1 MGHRFAH
8 FTAWG
13 NFAGTISVLYVVLAR
28 AVIVPSSPG
37 RTLLV
42 TALSFAGLVVSEQI
56 LASGVERAAVVALD
70 SHSPARAL
78 SGWVTILFP
87 LTLAGTGTGLA
98 TLASKVIYGLHREVR
113 EARQLGQYTLEE
125 KIGEGGMGE
134 VYRARHAMLRR
145 ATAVKL
151 LAGDVS
157 ERELHRFEK
166 EVQLTAELTHPNTIS
181 IFDYGRTSDGTFYYA
196 MELLDGLS
204 LQQLVDEHGGQPP
217 ARVIH
222 VLLQACAALREAH
235 EAGLIHRDIKPDNIF
250 LCRRGGLPDVVKV
263 LDFGLVKQIA
273 TDVSSSLSTVNTIVG
288 TPLYM
293 SPEGIAAPDRVN
305 AKSDL
310 YALGAVAYFLLT
322 GAPVFS
328 GQTIVEVCSHHLHT
342 VPVPPSRRTEQPIPV
357 DLERIVLDCLAKDP
371 RERPES
377 AEALGARLRACADSG
392 KWNETEAKR
401 WWQAPRP
408 APRRTEGGVARTV
421 AVTLE
426 GRLDRVESETA

>member
-1 MGHRFAH
+1 MGHRFAN
-8 FTAWG
+8 FTAWV
-13 NFAGTISVLYVVLAR
+13 NFPGTISLFHVVLAR
-28 AVIVPSSPG
+28 AVIVPSSPR
-37 RTLLV
+37 RTFV
-42 TALSFAGLVVSEQI
+42 ITALSFASLVVSEQL
-56 LASGVERAAVVALD
+56 LAASMGRAAAAFLQPG
-70 SHSPARAL
+70 SPMNVPL
-78 SGWVTILFP
+78 GWASLFFP
-87 LTLAGTGTGLA
+87 LTLSGTGTGLA

-145 ATAVKL
+145 STAVKL

-157 ERELHRFEK
+157 ERDLHRFEK

-181 IFDYGRTSDGTFYYA
+181 IYDYGRTADGTFYYA

-204 LQQLVDEHGGQPP
+204 LQQLVEDHGAQPP

-235 EAGLIHRDIKPDNIF
+235 EAGLIHRDIKPENIF
-250 LCRRGGLPDVVKV
+250 LCSRGGLPDVVKV

-293 SPEGIAAPDRVN
+293 SPESIATPDRVN

-322 GAPVFS
+322 GTPVFS
-328 GQTIVEVCSHHLHT
+328 GQTVVEVCSHHLHT
-342 VPVPPSRRTEQPIPV
+342 VPVPPSQRTGRAIAA
-357 DLERIVLDCLAKDP
+357 DIERIVMDCLAKDP
-371 RERPES
+371 GQRPES
-377 AEALGARLRACADSG
+377 AEALALRLRACADAG
-392 KWNETEAKR
+392 RWNETEAKR
-401 WWQAPRP
+401 WWEEPRA
-408 APRRTEGGVARTV
+408 APRRPEGGAARTV

-426 GRLDRVESETA
+426 GRIDRVESEIA